1 MVFSNINI
9 PSTEANPITLR
20 RPGATVRASVTRK
33 SCYVTSQ
40 IPDHADHP
48 MLSPMVAEPQ

>member
-48 MLSPMVAEPQ
+48 MLSPMVAEPR